1 MAAQGVKKAGVTGLG
16 CKVSCVPVLMTGPHW
31 THSDSDILT
40 GLPHRPAGSALGPP
54 FLPVPPATLCLLSA
68 DTQAWAFLGACPLP
82 LPRSLR
88 GPLPCC
94 FQVFAKRL
102 LSESPRSPVYW
113 KSPPTPTTRPA

>member
-31 THSDSDILT
+31 THSDSGILT
-40 GLPHRPAGSALGPP
+40 GLPHWPTGSAWAPLFSP
-54 FLPVPPATLCLLSA
+54 FIQPRSCLLST

-88 GPLPCC
+88 GPLPCF
-94 FQVFAKRL
+94 FQVFAKCL
-102 LSESPRSPVYW
+102 LSESPRSPIYW
-113 KSPPTPTTRPA
+113 KSPPTPAASPA